1 MCRLFV
7 FLQKER
13 KCEEVEEK
21 NFEREVLDRLTK
33 IEVKI
38 DGIDRLK
45 QQVYDSKD
53 NILRLQEKDGQQQKI
68 IDDIITEQKWLKHTV
83 AAAIISG
90 IIGII
95 VVYLKMG
102 MGI

>member
-1 MCRLFV
+1 MDD
-7 FLQKER
+7 KA
-13 KCEEVEEK
+13 
-21 NFEREVLDRLTK
+21 FEREVLDRLTK

-38 DGIDRLK
+38 DGIDKLK

-68 IDDIITEQKWLKHTV
+68 IDDIISEQKWLKHTV
-83 AAAIISG
+83 LAAIISG

-95 VVYLKMG
+95 IIYLRI
-102 MGI
+102 GIGI

>member
-1 MCRLFV
+1 MDN
-7 FLQKER
+7 KA
-13 KCEEVEEK
+13 
-21 NFEREVLDRLTK
+21 FEREVLDRLTK

-38 DGIDRLK
+38 DGIDKLK

-68 IDDIITEQKWLKHTV
+68 IDDIIAEQKWLKHTV
-83 AAAIISG
+83 LAAIISG

-95 VVYLKMG
+95 IIYLRI
-102 MGI
+102 GIGI

>member
-1 MCRLFV
+1 MDD
-7 FLQKER
+7 KA
-13 KCEEVEEK
+13 
-21 NFEREVLDRLTK
+21 FEREVLDRLTK

-38 DGIDRLK
+38 DGIDKLK

-68 IDDIITEQKWLKHTV
+68 IDDIIAEQKWLKHTV
-83 AAAIISG
+83 LAAIISG

-95 VVYLKMG
+95 IIYLRI
-102 MGI
+102 GIGI

>member
-1 MCRLFV
+1 MQKCVGSLFY
-7 FLQKER
+7 R
-13 KCEEVEEK
+13 KWGHMEEK

>member
-1 MCRLFV
+1 M
-7 FLQKER
+7 
-13 KCEEVEEK
+13 EEK